1 MHTEVMKWV
10 SIAALLLAMA
20 FWPAASSYQS
30 ELNLVVS
37 AAAVVVLLQAY
48 RAKNY
53 PWAATF
59 LVIALLFNPL
69 FPVFR
74 LAGILGLA
82 LVVFAIAP
90 FALSLVKLRP
100 IPLLSVPSITD
111 RTPGSRSL

>member
-10 SIAALLLAMA
+10 SIAALVLAMA
-20 FWPAASSYQS
+20 FWPSASAYQS

-37 AAAVVVLLQAY
+37 VAAVVVIVQAY
-48 RAKNY
+48 RMGNY
-53 PWAATF
+53 PWAAAF
-59 LVIALLFNPL
+59 LFIALLFNPV
-69 FPVFR
+69 FPVFK

-90 FALSLVKLRP
+90 FAISLIKLRP